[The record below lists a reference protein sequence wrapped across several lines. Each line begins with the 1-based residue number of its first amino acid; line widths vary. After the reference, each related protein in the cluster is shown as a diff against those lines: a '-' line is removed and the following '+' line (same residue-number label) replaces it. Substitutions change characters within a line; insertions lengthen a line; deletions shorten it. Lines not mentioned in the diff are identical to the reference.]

1 MLQMSGQRKGF
12 PDIVDNAIDNPAFE
26 MLGGYH
32 IFLRRLLIP
41 LLLLILALILYDL
54 TNNKIITAV
63 LTGLAL
69 GPIVNLERFVAERKI
84 LK

>member
-1 MLQMSGQRKGF
+1 MSGQRKGF
-12 PDIVDNAIDNPAFE
+12 PDIIDNAIDNPAFE
-26 MLGGYH
+26 MFGGYH

-41 LLLLILALILYDL
+41 LLLLILALIIYDL

-63 LTGLAL
+63 LTGLSL

-84 LK
+84 RK